1 MSEMHPSEERLNDYV
16 DRLVPAG
23 EREELEAHLERCAA
37 CRREVEAI
45 RSLLASAA
53 ALPGAID
60 PPSDLWDDVA
70 DRTIRRRSAIRS
82 ALWDARYPLAAAALL
97 LVMLSAGGTLLLMDG
112 RGDGPAAV
120 ATTEASVGQVA
131 LTGAYEVEREYG
143 AAVEELYRVFL
154 ARRDELDPE
163 TVTVVE
169 ESLEIIDLAI
179 RTARQALEMD
189 PANERIP
196 HLLAST
202 YRQKIDVLERTLRL
216 SQS

>member
-1 MSEMHPSEERLNDYV
+1 MSEMHPNEERLNDYV
-16 DRLVPAG
+16 DRLLPAG
-23 EREELEAHLERCAA
+23 ERERLESHLERCGA

-45 RSLLASAA
+45 RSLIASAA

-60 PPSDLWDDVA
+60 PPDDLWDDIA
-70 DRTIRRRSAIRS
+70 DRTTRRRAVIRS
-82 ALWDARYPLAAAALL
+82 ALWDARFPLAAAALL
-97 LVMLSAGGTLLLMDG
+97 LVMLSAGGTLLLTDG
-112 RGDGPAAV
+112 RGDTASDVAA
-120 ATTEASVGQVA
+120 AEASVGQVTLA
-131 LTGAYEVEREYG
+131 GAYEVEREYG

-169 ESLEIIDLAI
+169 ESLEIIDDAI
-179 RTARQALEMD
+179 RTARQALEID
-189 PANERIP
+189 PANKRIP

-202 YRQKIDVLERTLRL
+202 YRKKIDVLERTLRL